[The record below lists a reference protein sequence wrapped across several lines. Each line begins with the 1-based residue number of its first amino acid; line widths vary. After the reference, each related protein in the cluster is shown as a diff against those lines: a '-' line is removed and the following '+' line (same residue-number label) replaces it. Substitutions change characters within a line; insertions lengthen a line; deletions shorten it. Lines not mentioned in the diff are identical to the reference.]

1 VILWVRSISWESDE
15 KERKKF
21 PIWHKVLDEL
31 PLILLVV
38 FVASIHNYIYYTL
51 VARDSYLFFDIRFLF
66 LLLSIGFTF
75 ITIMAFYSLY
85 AHIVIFLEDCG
96 WKKKK

>member
-1 VILWVRSISWESDE
+1 MSEE
-15 KERKKF
+15 TKERKKF
-21 PIWHKVLDEL
+21 PIWNKVLDEL

-38 FVASIHNYIYYTL
+38 FVTSINNYIYYTL
-51 VARDSYLFFDIRFLF
+51 LSRDGYLFFDIRFLF

-85 AHIVIFLEDCG
+85 VRIVMFLEDCG
-96 WKKKK
+96 WKNKK